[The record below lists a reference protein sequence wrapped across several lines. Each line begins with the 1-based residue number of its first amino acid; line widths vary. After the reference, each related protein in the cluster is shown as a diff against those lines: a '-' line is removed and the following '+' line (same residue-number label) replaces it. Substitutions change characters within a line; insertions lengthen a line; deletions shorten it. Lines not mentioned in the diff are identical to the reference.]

1 MALMAP
7 KNTKNPNTGYAV
19 AGLVVA
25 LIACVASGLLA
36 IAQGIVTGAQFQ
48 LENADNLNLAL
59 QISIALFILGL
70 AYYAIMSPDS
80 IRRFITGRQ
89 ARYGSN
95 SLILALAFIGI
106 LFTINYLV
114 YQNPGT
120 PLDLT
125 EDKSNTLSKETLQ
138 ALSTLPEKVH
148 AVAFFSAQ
156 MDTQSATETLNN
168 YKVNSDG
175 KFDFEFIDPDQD
187 PLAARQAGITGD
199 GKILLTMGTAREI
212 ASSASESELTGTL
225 IRLISPMERV
235 VYFLEGHGEASIEPV
250 GGDEISFSIA
260 KSTLEAKNYT
270 VKGLNLLT
278 NGGSIPADALA
289 IIIAG
294 PQKPIT
300 QDEMDLLENYVDGGG
315 SLVVMEDPTQLTQ
328 FGTTPDPLSNYLTTT
343 WGIKLNDDVVID
355 LENSQNPLQAFSS
368 NYSQHAITQ
377 NLSLNYVVILPQAR
391 SITITGE
398 KENVTQTPLI
408 LTTENSWG
416 ETELTA
422 GEQPQFDQEKDN
434 LGPLTLAAAGENTA
448 TTARVVV
455 VGNSVFAADQ
465 SFDAYGNGNMFV
477 NSVDWAAKED
487 SLINITPR
495 ERTTRTML
503 QVSNLSMIIIIILS
517 IFVIPGTIIALGVSS
532 WIARRRRG

>member
-278 NGGSIPADALA
+278 NGGNIPTDALA

-328 FGTTPDPLSNYLTTT
+328 FGTTPDPLSNYLTRA

-398 KENVTQTPLI
+398 KENITQTPLI

-434 LGPLTLAAAGENTA
+434 LGPLTLAAAGENNA

>member
-19 AGLVVA
+19 AGLIVA

-95 SLILALAFIGI
+95 SLILAIAFIGI

-114 YQNPGT
+114 YKNPGT

-278 NGGSIPADALA
+278 NGGNIPTDALA

-300 QDEMDLLENYVDGGG
+300 EDEMDLLEKYVDGGG

-328 FGTTPDPLSNYLTTT
+328 FGTTPDPLSNYLTAT

-398 KENVTQTPLI
+398 KENITQTPLI

-422 GEQPQFDQEKDN
+422 GEQPQFEQEKDN
-434 LGPLTLAAAGENTA
+434 LGPLTLAAAGENNA

>member
-7 KNTKNPNTGYAV
+7 KNTKNSNTGYAV

-25 LIACVASGLLA
+25 LIACVATGLLA
-36 IAQGIVTGAQFQ
+36 VAKGIVTGAQFQ
-48 LENADNLNLAL
+48 LENADNLTLAL

-80 IRRFITGRQ
+80 IRRFVTGRQ

-95 SLILALAFIGI
+95 SLILAIAFLGI

-156 MDTQSATETLNN
+156 MDRQGATETLDN

-175 KFDFEFIDPDQD
+175 MFDYEFIDPDQD
-187 PLAARQAGITGD
+187 PLAAREAGITGD
-199 GKILLTMGTAREI
+199 GKILLTMGTSREI
-212 ASSASESELTGTL
+212 ASSTSESELTGTL
-225 IRLISPMERV
+225 IRLISPTERV
-235 VYFLEGHGEASIEPV
+235 VYFLEGHGEASIEPTASDQV
-250 GGDEISFSIA
+250 SFSIA
-260 KSTLEAKNYT
+260 KNTLEAKNYT

-278 NGGSIPADALA
+278 TGSIPEDALA

-300 QDEMDLLENYVDGGG
+300 QSEVDLLEEYVNGGG
-315 SLVVMEDPTQLTQ
+315 SLVVMEDPRQLTE
-328 FGTTPDPLSNYLTTT
+328 FGTDPDPLSDYLVST

-377 NLSLNYVVILPQAR
+377 NLSLNYVIILPQAR
-391 SITITGE
+391 SITIVE
-398 KENVTQTPLI
+398 DKENITQTPLI

-422 GEQPQFDQEKDN
+422 EEQPQFDQETDN
-434 LGPLTLAAAGENTA
+434 LGPLTLAAAGENA
-448 TTARVVV
+448 STTARIVV
-455 VGNSVFAADQ
+455 VGNSIFAADQ

-503 QVSNLSMIIIIILS
+503 QVSNLSMIIMIILS
-517 IFVIPGTIIALGVSS
+517 IFVIPGAIIALGVSS

>member
-7 KNTKNPNTGYAV
+7 KNTKNSNTGYAV
-19 AGLVVA
+19 AGLVIA
-25 LIACVASGLLA
+25 LIACVATGLLA
-36 IAQGIVTGAQFQ
+36 IAKGIVTGAQFQ

-59 QISIALFILGL
+59 QISIAIFILGL

-80 IRRFITGRQ
+80 IRRFLTGRQ

-95 SLILALAFIGI
+95 SLILAVAFLGI

-125 EDKSNTLSKETLQ
+125 EDRSNTLAEETLK
-138 ALSTLPEKVH
+138 ALSELPEKVH
-148 AVAFFSAQ
+148 ATAFFSTQ
-156 MDTQSATETLNN
+156 MDSQSATELLSN
-168 YKVNSDG
+168 YKTNSNG

-187 PLAARQAGITGD
+187 PVAARQAGITGD
-199 GKILLTMGTAREI
+199 GKILLTMGESSEV
-212 ASSASESELTGTL
+212 ASFASETELTGTL
-225 IRLISPMERV
+225 IRLISPTERV
-235 VYFLEGHGEASIEPV
+235 VYFLEGHGEASIEPA
-250 GGDEISFSIA
+250 GSDELSFSVA
-260 KSTLEAKNYT
+260 KGILETKNYT

-278 NGGSIPADALA
+278 NGSIPADALA

-300 QDEMDLLENYVDGGG
+300 QSEMDLLEKYVDGGG
-315 SLVVMEDPTQLTQ
+315 SMVVMEDPTQLTD
-328 FGTTPDPLSNYLTTT
+328 FGTTPDPLSNYLTDT

-377 NLSLNYVVILPQAR
+377 NLSLNYVIILPQAR
-391 SITITGE
+391 SITITE
-398 KENVTQTPLI
+398 QKENITQTPLI

-434 LGPLTLAAAGENTA
+434 RGPLTLAAAGENTA

-495 ERTTRTML
+495 ERTTRIML
-503 QVSNLSMIIIIILS
+503 QVSNLSMIIMIILA
-517 IFVIPGTIIALGVSS
+517 IFVIPGAIIALGVSS